1 MAELQSFSSLVK
13 RPLFS
18 VSYLEQ
24 LGGSSMAEQPSS
36 ERPVVPISFSSRLVS
51 LEGDRNLYQVEGGG
65 SGGGGG
71 LACRPSVKRGR
82 WEDLNLDATFPRHSL
97 TSDLSSQ
104 DLNAGGGYSVSIPD
118 YSNGDE
124 YSSEPTMSVQCSSI
138 VNQQLPDTELP
149 YFPNAANDILSGS
162 TSSSLTVE
170 PYKEC
175 ANMGSGSTPTPVGM
189 PEKQGGNNI
198 GTAGCQTTEHYST
211 ENSNAKGIN
220 GHDVNV
226 AEVLAELERLRRRN
240 EELLDRICYLED
252 KLEGKEKGRSK
263 PPRQDE
269 PHSMIQ
275 NSIKKLKRV
284 RKGEKASE
292 LDNVDILKVS
302 DKVSQVKQG
311 SLHTGLEVS
320 TRQNTIVNWMS
331 QEEVQIPDL
340 DCHKIKDGLSVMDED
355 GNSDDSDDDDFDD
368 DDNDED
374 EDEDEEKQ
382 TTHSGLKIEVKQE
395 EGECEG
401 TGFQGLE
408 GLCSGLKDG
417 KSLDMKVEVKKDQ
430 NDGAFLAG
438 TGSHRE
444 DVNGDHKRTKKKKKK
459 NKGGKENKTCMDLI
473 GKNFSGYD
481 IGPVRG
487 PNNVFSYKKVPK
499 KAFCPKEVRRIM
511 ESGVL
516 DLKNAQSHTI
526 RKIIVFASLGIRH
539 GCEDMY
545 DLDFN
550 HFSIL
555 RKGELYKSP
564 KDPGEHI
571 LYEQPGVRRKIFY
584 PNRQNRILCPV
595 QILEEEKAMRPSD
608 PSCPSCL
615 FLCIK
620 YGGRTRN
627 LPQNEYVRQRMGRN
641 KLKSFGPLMCQ
652 MALLVHIRTGSFFF
666 KALGITLLFM
676 AGFSDD
682 LVKKETKYR
691 NLDLLQKYY
700 RSDEDAQGEE
710 LFHPYPMF
718 YTGQAMM
725 NAPLLPGNEISALG
739 KASGKRQP
747 PLLLS
752 KPNNMSQQAVYLPP
766 ISARSM
772 SSAQFGPLG
781 FPPVPVPSGA
791 TLPPPRHPPLPS
803 APLPTSEFATS
814 NVAISTS
821 IPSCTGPFPHPP
833 YAMFPP
839 YMLQRPPN
847 GFLPVPMWHIVNA
860 YPPSIYPSSSF
871 GYQPFA
877 PSSQYG
883 SHASQPYYNQPIF
896 CPSSS
901 NVKEGMG
908 KKVDELDELN
918 SDSECSSSE
927 VDEKCNEANM
937 SEIKVV

>member
-1 MAELQSFSSLVK
+1 MAELQFCSSFVK
-13 RPLFS
+13 RSLS
-18 VSYLEQ
+18 SISYLEQ
-24 LGGSSMAEQPSS
+24 MGGSSMVEQPSS
-36 ERPVVPISFSSRLVS
+36 ERPVVPISFSSKLVS

-71 LACRPSVKRGR
+71 LSCRPNVKRGR

-97 TSDLSSQ
+97 TSDLPSQ
-104 DLNAGGGYSVSIPD
+104 DLNVGECYSVSIPD

-138 VNQQLPDTELP
+138 VNQQLPATELP
-149 YFPNAANDILSGS
+149 YFPKAANHILSGS
-162 TSSSLTVE
+162 TSSSLPVA

-198 GTAGCQTTEHYST
+198 GTAGCQTREHHST
-211 ENSNAKGIN
+211 ENSNANGIN

-226 AEVLAELERLRRRN
+226 AEVLAELERERRRN
-240 EELLDRICYLED
+240 EELLERICYLEA
-252 KLEGKEKGRSK
+252 KLEGKEKGCSK
-263 PPRQDE
+263 PPQQDE
-269 PHSMIQ
+269 PHSMMQ

-284 RKGEKASE
+284 RKGDKAGE
-292 LDNVDILKVS
+292 LEYVDIQKVPN
-302 DKVSQVKQG
+302 KVSQVKQG

-320 TRQNTIVNWMS
+320 TQQNTIVNWMS
-331 QEEVQIPDL
+331 REEVQIPDF
-340 DCHKIKDGLSVMDED
+340 DNHKLKDGPSVMDAD
-355 GNSDDSDDDDFDD
+355 GDSDDSDDDDFDD
-368 DDNDED
+368 DDNDEN

-382 TTHSGLKIEVKQE
+382 TRDSGLKIVVKQE
-395 EGECEG
+395 EGEGEG

-408 GLCSGLKDG
+408 GLCSVLKDG
-417 KSLDMKVEVKKDQ
+417 NFLDMKVEVKEDQ
-430 NDGAFLAG
+430 NDGVFLPVVS
-438 TGSHRE
+438 SHRE
-444 DVNGDHKRTKKKKKK
+444 DVIGNNKRMKKKKK
-459 NKGGKENKTCMDLI
+459 NKGGKENKSCKDLI
-473 GKNFSGYD
+473 GKKFSGYE

-487 PNNVFSYKKVPK
+487 PNNVLSYKKVPK

-550 HFSIL
+550 YFSIL
-555 RKGELYKSP
+555 RKGEPYISP
-564 KDPGEHI
+564 KDPGEHV

-584 PNRQNRILCPV
+584 PNRQNPILCPV

-682 LVKKETKYR
+682 LVQKETKYR

-718 YTGQAMM
+718 YAGAMM
-725 NAPLLPGNEISALG
+725 NAPSLPGNEISALG

-747 PLLLS
+747 PVLLS
-752 KPNNMSQQAVYLPP
+752 KPNNMSQRAVYLPP

-772 SSAQFGPLG
+772 SSAQFGQLG

-791 TLPPPRHPPLPS
+791 TLPPLRHPPFPS

-814 NVAISTS
+814 NVATSSS
-821 IPSCTGPFPHPP
+821 IPSCTGPFPPPPP
-833 YAMFPP
+833 YAIFPP
-839 YMLQRPPN
+839 YILQRPPN
-847 GFLPVPMWHIVNA
+847 GFLPVPMWHIVNS
-860 YPPSIYPSSSF
+860 YPPSMYPSSSF
-871 GYQPFA
+871 GYQSFG

-883 SHASQPYYNQPIF
+883 SHTSQPYYNRPIF

-908 KKVDELDELN
+908 KKVDELDELD

-927 VDEKCNEANM
+927 IDEKCNEANM